1 MSYPFGKFHSDNY
14 NIEETKKILD
24 EDHYGMKKVKER
36 IVEFLAVGSLKGSV
50 KCIFLSNLAKV
61 ILLYGPPGVGKTSIV
76 KSIAR
81 CMGRPFHRIS
91 LGGET
96 DPSTLRGH
104 KRTYIGAYPGK
115 IL

>member
-1 MSYPFGKFHSDNY
+1 MF
-14 NIEETKKILD
+14 
-24 EDHYGMKKVKER
+24 
-36 IVEFLAVGSLKGSV
+36 
-50 KCIFLSNLAKV
+50 IFQYSAKV
-61 ILLYGPPGVGKTSIV
+61 ILLHGPPGVGKTSIV

-81 CMGRPFHRIS
+81 CMGRPFNRIS

-115 IL
+115 IFESIKRSKVQNPIILLDEIDKMEKMSLGGSI